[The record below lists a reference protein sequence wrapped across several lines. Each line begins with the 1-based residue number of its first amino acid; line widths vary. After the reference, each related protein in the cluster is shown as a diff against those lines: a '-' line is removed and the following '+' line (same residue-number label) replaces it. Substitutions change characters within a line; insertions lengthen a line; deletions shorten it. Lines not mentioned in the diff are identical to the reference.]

1 MSQSERDPHT
11 LDCFQEEKV
20 VSHRNHMGKLR
31 NIPIRSLD
39 LISVCSAIYVMR
51 ITHLVYRILAIVAL
65 GTIDSLLDHRVVL
78 VAVRGS

>member
-1 MSQSERDPHT
+1 M
-11 LDCFQEEKV
+11 

-39 LISVCSAIYVMR
+39 LISVCCDIYVMLV
-51 ITHLVYRILAIVAL
+51 THLVYRILAIIAL